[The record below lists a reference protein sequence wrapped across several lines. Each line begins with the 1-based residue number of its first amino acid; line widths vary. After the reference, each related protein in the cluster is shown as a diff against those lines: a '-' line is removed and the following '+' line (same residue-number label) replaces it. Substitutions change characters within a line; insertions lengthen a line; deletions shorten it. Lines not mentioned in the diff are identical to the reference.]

1 MQSLLARGYVHLFLF
16 SFYLALPL
24 NLTAQSNGFFGTDGT
39 EIVNPDGE
47 PVLLR
52 GVGLG
57 GWLMP
62 EGYMLHVPGFGSPT
76 TIRESIVDVIG
87 EDNANEFYELYQA
100 NYVAEKDIEAIAEW
114 GFDHIRLP
122 FHYNVL
128 YNIDSDSFK
137 EAGFELV
144 DAFIEWCRNND
155 LYVILDMHAAP
166 GTQSEHN
173 IADSDGVARLWT
185 EPVPYQDLT
194 VKIWEEIARR
204 YVNETQILGY
214 DLINEPVT
222 PNSIVDGA
230 QALRDLYVRLAE
242 AIRPIDNNH
251 ILFIEG
257 NFFATTFDKLFPP
270 FDDNMVYAFHKYW
283 NPTDQGTI
291 QYLVDI
297 RNNHQTPLWLGES
310 GENSNPWYHDTIQLM
325 ERNNISWNWWTHKK
339 INTVTSPLSAPFSEG
354 YQEIIDYWNGN
365 ASKPSV
371 AEAKETLINLAHNL
385 HIDSSEVRTGVL
397 RALFDETF
405 RTERVPFKNHVIP
418 GYINAVDYDYG
429 NNLLAY
435 RDVDPKA
442 VSGFPATG
450 NSGGQYRND
459 GVDIERST
467 DPEGFDYNVGWIDNN
482 EWIKY
487 TVEVEQQG
495 IYDVDFRVA
504 REWSGAGGQIE
515 LSLEGQSAL
524 GATVNI
530 PSTAGWQNWATVSIK
545 GIELPAGTQVIKL
558 FFGTGGYNLNRIT
571 FNLIQATSNEEEI
584 LLTTPR
590 LLPHYPNPFK
600 EKVHIGFENGRT
612 VQAQLFIYD
621 ILGRQVDALPEQTY
635 SAGQQQIIYEPENLA
650 PGVYFYRLQLDDG
663 EGTYLLTNQMTLLK

>member
-1 MQSLLARGYVHLFLF
+1 MQSFLARVFLVSLFTLF
-16 SFYLALPL
+16 IFPL
-24 NLTAQSNGFFGTDGT
+24 EHSWGQSSNGFFGTEGT

-62 EGYMLHVPGFGSPT
+62 EGYMLHVPGVGSPT
-76 TIRESIVDVIG
+76 TIREMIEDVIG
-87 EDNANEFYELYQA
+87 ADNADDFYDIYEA
-100 NYVAEKDIEAIAEW
+100 NYVAEKDIEAIADW

-122 FHYNVL
+122 FHYKLL
-128 YNIDSDSFK
+128 YDIDSDTFQ
-137 EAGFELV
+137 EAGFALV
-144 DAFIEWCRNND
+144 DTFLEWCKSNN

-166 GTQSEHN
+166 GAQSEHN
-173 IADSDGVARLWT
+173 IADSDGEARLWT

-204 YVNETQILGY
+204 YVDETQIIGY

-230 QALRDLYVRLAE
+230 QALRDLYVRLAD
-242 AIRPIDNNH
+242 AIRLIDNNH

-310 GENSNPWYHDTIQLM
+310 GENSNPWFHDTVQLM
-325 ERNNISWNWWTHKK
+325 ERNNIGWNWWTHKK

-354 YQEIIDYWNGN
+354 YQDLIDYWNGN
-365 ASKPSV
+365 GPKPSLN
-371 AEAKETLINLAHNL
+371 EAKDILFNLAENL
-385 HIDSSEVRTGVL
+385 HIDSTEVREGVL
-397 RALFDETF
+397 KALFDPTF
-405 RTERVPFKNHVIP
+405 RTEREPFKSHVIP

-442 VSGFPATG
+442 VSGSPGTG
-450 NSGGQYRND
+450 NTGGQYRND

-467 DPEGFDYNVGWIDNN
+467 DPEGFDYNVGWIEGN

-487 TVEVEQQG
+487 TVNVEQQG
-495 IYDVDFRVA
+495 IYDVDLRVA
-504 REWSGAGGQIE
+504 REWAGTGGNIE
-515 LSLEGQSAL
+515 LSLEGQSPL
-524 GATVNI
+524 GATANI
-530 PSTAGWQNWATVSIK
+530 PSTAGWQNWATVSIR
-545 GIELPAGTQVIKL
+545 GIELPAGEQVVKL
-558 FFGTGGYNLNRIT
+558 FFGTGGYNLNRFT
-571 FNLIQATSNEEEI
+571 FNLIQATANEDEFA
-584 LLTTPR
+584 LTEPR
-590 LLPHYPNPFK
+590 LLPHYPNPFSESTK
-600 EKVHIGFENGRT
+600 FVLGENARSAYDFT
-612 VQAQLFIYD
+612 LYD
-621 ILGRQVDALPEQTY
+621 IKGQVMVRERGLKSEWFKLEGGDVPVGMYFFEFSRQGQPFGRGKL
-635 SAGQQQIIYEPENLA
+635 ILN
-650 PGVYFYRLQLDDG
+650 R
-663 EGTYLLTNQMTLLK
+663 